1 MLYTR
6 ALYLSGLKYVM
17 PKRAAIE
24 AGAFRFAPLDRLPG
38 WNSVMG
44 LQFESL
50 ILNNFASL
58 APEIGLVGKSVDSV
72 APYFKRGTK
81 GGDGL
86 QIDILVQLP
95 KCVYVVEARRRN
107 EIGTETED
115 EVQRKIDC
123 LAVPKGKSVKTVL
136 VYDGTLAPELEE
148 DGFFDFLI
156 PADRLM
162 R

>member
-1 MLYTR
+1 M
-6 ALYLSGLKYVM
+6 
-17 PKRAAIE
+17 
-24 AGAFRFAPLDRLPG
+24 
-38 WNSVMG
+38 
-44 LQFESL
+44 
-50 ILNNFASL
+50 
-58 APEIGLVGKSVDSV
+58 

-81 GGDGL
+81 GGAGL

-123 LAVPKGKSVKTVL
+123 LAVPQGKSVKTVL